1 MKKMGLAWGAVVAA
15 VACGT
20 AAQAAPKAAGAGAAG
35 VTGSAGAGAT
45 APSSGAMIAPGPSA
59 PLVPPA
65 SVAPES
71 PSAPPPDVEA
81 PPAPDA
87 AAQAEAEAEAREE
100 AKEREAARKRV
111 RRRRAQLEAEAEAE
125 AEDEAEEAKHRTEVE
140 RPRSRLG
147 DWRLV
152 GPHFLISAERMTNV
166 LGWSSTETVPLMSIN
181 GFPTSSTAERERAGA
196 DVSFMGSGHSTNPFS
211 IPRLGFDGMFAN
223 GLTLGGS
230 ISYLVASSE
239 HQAFTTFNGTST
251 VTVKDPTVSTFV
263 LAPRLGVMIQAS
275 RILGVWLR
283 GGISRISMS
292 TEAYGV
298 DPDTG
303 EQLSTSRTS
312 TLTMVDVT
320 LDPQLVFTPVPH
332 VGLTLGAALDIGVS
346 GGYEDA
352 DGSQE
357 RDFTQSSYG
366 VTGGLVAIF

>member
-1 MKKMGLAWGAVVAA
+1 
-15 VACGT
+15 
-20 AAQAAPKAAGAGAAG
+20 
-35 VTGSAGAGAT
+35 
-45 APSSGAMIAPGPSA
+45 MIAPGPSA

-65 SVAPES
+65 PVAPEA
-71 PSAPPPDVEA
+71 PTTPPPDVEA
-81 PPAPDA
+81 PPPDA
-87 AAQAEAEAEAREE
+87 DADARAEAEAREE

-140 RPRSRLG
+140 RPHPRVS

-152 GPHFLISAERMTNV
+152 GPHFLISAERVTNV
-166 LGWSSTETVPLMSIN
+166 LGWSSTQTVSVVSNN

-196 DVSFMGSGHSTNPFS
+196 DVSFMGSGQSTNPFA

-230 ISYLVASSE
+230 ISYIVASSE

-283 GGISRISMS
+283 GGISRTSISS
-292 TEAYGV
+292 ESHSV

-303 EQLSTSRTS
+303 EQLSTSKTS
-312 TLTMVDVT
+312 TLTLVNLA

-332 VGLTLGAALDIGVS
+332 VGLTLGGALDIGV
-346 GGYEDA
+346 GGSYEDDD
-352 DGSQE
+352 DGQE
-357 RDFTQSSYG
+357 RDFKHSSYG